1 MMHVR
6 GWQQCIRKGDSM
18 ARSNERQEGYF
29 ILESVDEE
37 TGKRIQLHYWIKG
50 GRFYS
55 STETEEGTRWK
66 GRISEKSYICALEES
81 RNA

>member
-1 MMHVR
+1 
-6 GWQQCIRKGDSM
+6 M
-18 ARSNERQEGYF
+18 ARTKERQEGYF

-37 TGKRIQLHYWIKG
+37 TGKRIQFHYWIKG

-66 GRISEKSYICALEES
+66 GRISEKRYVSALEELH
-81 RNA
+81 NA